1 MKRSARRQPGKQSQ
15 HRLKPSYAAM
25 LLAFAIETAQAN
37 PMGATVVS
45 GQASFSASGNTLT
58 VVNTPGTI
66 INWQSFS
73 IGQSEITH
81 FAQQS
86 ASSAV
91 LNRVNGNDPSNIL
104 GTLQSNGRVF
114 LINPNGITFGA
125 GAVVDV
131 AGLVASSLNLSNE
144 DFLAG
149 RYNFAAV
156 PGAGN
161 VSNAGDISAQDG
173 GHIYMVAPNVEN
185 SGVITAPNG
194 EILLA
199 AGTSVELLNST
210 DPNLRVSITAPA
222 GDVTNVG
229 QLVASAGSLG
239 LFGTMVKNTGTVSAD
254 SATLQGGKIVFR
266 ASERVEAGGT
276 ISASGAGGG
285 EIKILADMQTGTVDV
300 SGTVDASAPVSG
312 DGGFVDTSA
321 AHVHVADTARVS
333 TAAASGSA
341 GNWLID
347 PTDFYVS
354 AVDPLNGSSWMS
366 NTTLSNNLGLGNVT
380 IQTLASGT
388 GNGDIFI
395 NDLVNWNN
403 GNVLTLNAIR
413 NVNINAG
420 ISAGGFL
427 GAGSIYIRADLNGT
441 GVGTVIFG
449 AGGAMAAQGGSVA
462 VFPGSITI
470 LYNPLS
476 YTSPTDY
483 SVYVLG
489 IANLYSVMLV
499 NNVTQLQAI
508 NTNLGA
514 LYALGRDIDATGGSA
529 LNGGTGFMPIGD
541 ANTNFTGK
549 LDGLG
554 HTISNL
560 TINRPALN
568 NVGLFGVIGASGAV
582 ANVGLVGSWIKGNA
596 AVGGLAGSNLG
607 FIYNTYVSGGTV
619 NGVNNV
625 GGLVGMNL
633 GGDGSPGGVGVIGS
647 SVTGVGGSNAVIANS
662 YVSGGAVTG
671 TGSNI
676 GGLVGQNVAGNG
688 GSGGGTSVT
697 ISVVAGAGGMGG
709 AATISSSYVTGGT
722 VTGPGGNIG
731 GLVGNNV
738 SGIAGANGIGAV
750 SGLGGA
756 AGVGGIDTSYV
767 DNTSVTALATLAG
780 PTYLGGLVGNN
791 AGAISG
797 SYVGG
802 GSVNAKRTDGSGG
815 VGGLAGYN
823 SGSISNT
830 YVTSGLVDGN
840 GVWNI
845 GGLVGINDLGGTI
858 NTSYAA
864 STVTS
869 AWGHSGVAG
878 QNNGAVNNSFWNTD
892 LAGLSGI
899 GFGSGTATNVVGLIT
914 SQMLSSTNFSGFDFG
929 NTWYISE
936 GNTRPFLRSE
946 WGTNIVNAH
955 QLQLIAMNLG
965 ASYTLG
971 ANIDMAETAVGNG
984 MWGSTGFV
992 PLGGNPASP
1001 YFGIAFSGKLDG
1013 MGHSIDNLTIN
1024 LPLAS
1029 NVGLFGGLGWNSV
1042 VNNVSLVGGSVS
1054 GMSNVAALAGYC
1066 GGSISNSYVSGMNVS
1081 GGGSNIGGM
1090 VGWNDWGGNIS
1101 GSYVSG
1107 GSILGG
1113 WAVGGLAGLNVGNIN
1128 NSHVIGGIG
1137 SKISGTGAVGGLA
1150 GWNQGNISGSYVSAG
1165 NVSGSSS
1172 VGGLVGRDTSFPTIS
1187 NSYVNSGTV
1196 VTGGT
1201 FVGGLLGWDGGEGVI
1216 TGNSVTDTKVQ
1227 GSSHV
1232 GGLIGQY
1239 SLSNWVTGAG
1249 YTDDNHVIN
1258 SFVSGGMVVGGLM
1271 GANGGLL
1278 MNSSVTGGSV
1288 SGTSKVGGLVG
1299 VNTGNI
1305 SNSHYNINSVLING
1319 VNQVTSYG
1327 LYNNV
1332 LNIAG
1337 IGQYDDWFDGGAMTL
1352 LNIADYAMLP
1362 GSAGNHSINSVQGMK
1377 ALLGFADDATY
1388 RFTLAADI
1396 DFSALP
1402 GYYIPYLAASFD
1414 GAGFTVSNLSLDQSF
1429 NNDLGLFGHIAMGN
1443 TVNNVKLLNAT
1454 VTGGNNVGA
1463 LAGVNEGSIANSSS
1477 TGGTVIGTGT
1487 NVGGLVG
1494 VNEGSIAN
1502 SSSTGGTVKGTG
1514 TNVGGLVGQNVAGN
1528 GVSVGYGS
1536 VVAGANGSAATV
1548 SNSYVSGGS
1557 VSGLGNVGGLVGQN
1571 LGGRAGSGAPNY
1583 SGIGGAGGAGGA
1595 AAIMNSFVSGVAVN
1609 GSGNVGGMVGQ
1620 NLAGDGGDAGYT
1632 YIGTGGAGGAGGA
1645 ASVSNSYVSDTI
1657 VGGNSNVG
1665 GMVGSNESGIAGLPG
1680 AVYLGGVAGAA
1691 GAAGVASINTA
1702 YASGGSVTG
1711 LANVGGI
1718 VGYNSSTVTKTFWD
1732 TAMATGNLSSGIGF
1746 DAATQSASNAGAVGA
1761 TLAEMMSLANFS
1773 GWNISGMGGAGR
1785 VWRIYEGNTTP
1796 MLSSFLTPLTINA
1809 NNTTLTYGQP
1819 YTAGMGATFTPNAVD
1834 PALLLGSWGG
1844 TAQGAI
1850 NVGTYS
1856 VDASGFYSS
1865 QLGYDITYTNGN
1877 LTITPATL
1885 TVTADNLYKILST
1898 TDPLLTYTV
1907 YGLQYSDTAA
1917 GVFSGML
1924 ARVLGEGV
1932 GTYQIN
1938 QGTLSLT
1945 SGNYTMNFVPGTFT
1959 IVAPTVIN
1967 EIVKI
1972 ANQGITEMPLPED
1985 VILADVGTN
1994 GDPNAQ
2000 SLPMCY

>member
-1 MKRSARRQPGKQSQ
+1 MKKSAKRQLSKQSQ
-15 HRLKPSYAAM
+15 HRLKPAYAAM
-25 LLAFAIETAQAN
+25 LLAFAMETAQAN
-37 PMGATVVS
+37 PMDATVVS
-45 GQASFSASGNTLT
+45 GQASFATSGNTLT

-91 LNRVNGNDPSNIL
+91 LNRVIGSDPSNIL

-114 LINPNGITFGA
+114 LINTNGIVFGA
-125 GAVVDV
+125 GSTVNV
-131 AGLVASSLNLSNE
+131 AGLIASTLNLSDA

-149 RYNFAAV
+149 RYNFTEV
-156 PGAGN
+156 PGAQN
-161 VSNAGDISAQDG
+161 ISNAGIITAQGDG
-173 GHIYMVAPNVEN
+173 LNGGQIYLIAPNVEN

-199 AGTSVELLNST
+199 AGASVELLNSN
-210 DPNLRVSITAPA
+210 DPNLRVSITASA

-239 LFGTMVKNTGTVSAD
+239 LFGAVVRNSGEVSAD
-254 SATLQGGKIVFR
+254 SATMQGGKIVFR
-266 ASERVEAGGT
+266 ASDLVEAGGT

-285 EIKILADMQTGTVDV
+285 EINMLADMQGGTVNVTGTL
-300 SGTVDASAPVSG
+300 DASAPVSG

-321 AHVHVADTARVS
+321 AHVQVADSARVT
-333 TAAASGSA
+333 TAAANGSD

-354 AVDPLNGSSWMS
+354 AIDPLNGSSWMS
-366 NTTLSNNLGLGNVT
+366 NTTLSTNLGFGNVT
-380 IQTLASGT
+380 IQTLATGT
-388 GNGDIFI
+388 GNGDIFV
-395 NDLVNWNN
+395 NDAVSWSN
-403 GNVLTLNAIR
+403 GSRLTLNAIR

-441 GVGTVIFG
+441 GVGTVNFG

-462 VFPGSITI
+462 VLPGSITI

-483 SVYVLG
+483 SVYVSG
-489 IANLYSVMLV
+489 IANLSSVMLV

-514 LYALGRDIDATGGSA
+514 LYALGRDIDAAGGSA

-541 ANTNFTGK
+541 ANINFTGK

-582 ANVGLVGSWIKGNA
+582 ANVGLVGSWIKGNT
-596 AVGGLAGSNLG
+596 AVGGLAGANFG
-607 FIYNTYVSGGTV
+607 YIYNTHVSGGTV

-625 GGLVGMNL
+625 GGLVGLNQ
-633 GGDGSPGGVGVIGS
+633 GGDGGPGGVGVISS
-647 SVTGVGGSNAVIANS
+647 SVSGVGGTSAVIANS
-662 YVSGGAVTG
+662 YVSGGTVTG
-671 TGSNI
+671 TGNNV
-676 GGLVGQNVAGNG
+676 GGLVGQNIAGNG
-688 GSGGGTSVT
+688 GSGGATSASA
-697 ISVVAGAGGMGG
+697 SVAAGAGGAGG

-722 VTGPGGNIG
+722 VTGSGGNIG
-731 GLVGNNV
+731 GLVGNNET
-738 SGIAGANGIGAV
+738 GIAGANGIGLV
-750 SGLGGA
+750 FGLGGA
-756 AGVGGIDTSYV
+756 GGVGGIETSYV
-767 DNTSVTALATLAG
+767 ENANVTALGTMFG
-780 PTYLGGLVGNN
+780 PTHLGGLVGHNT
-791 AGAISG
+791 GAITG

-802 GSVNAKRTDGSGG
+802 GSVKAMQTDGSGG

-830 YVTSGLVDGN
+830 YVTSGVVDGN

-845 GGLVGINDLGGTI
+845 GGLVGINDVGGTI
-858 NTSYAA
+858 DTSYAA

-878 QNNGAVNNSFWNTD
+878 QNNGAVSNSFWNTD

-914 SQMLSSTNFSGFDFG
+914 SQMLNSINFFGLDFV
-929 NTWYISE
+929 NIWYISE

-946 WGTNIVNAH
+946 WSTNIVNAH

-971 ANIDMAETAVGNG
+971 ANIDMAETATGNG
-984 MWGSTGFV
+984 MWGSTGFT
-992 PLGGNPASP
+992 PLGGNPAWP
-1001 YFGIAFSGKLDG
+1001 YFGIAFSGQLDG
-1013 MGHSIDNLTIN
+1013 MGYSINNLTIKR
-1024 LPLAS
+1024 PSAS

-1042 VNNVSLVGGSVS
+1042 VNDVRLIGGNVSGLTNVG
-1054 GMSNVAALAGYC
+1054 ALTGYSE
-1066 GGSISNSYVSGMNVS
+1066 GIISNSYVSGMNVS
-1081 GGGSNIGGM
+1081 GAGSNIGGM
-1090 VGWNDWGGNIS
+1090 VGLNGWGTIS

-1113 WAVGGLAGLNVGNIN
+1113 WAVGGLVGVNWGNIDS
-1128 NSHVIGGIG
+1128 SHVYGGIG
-1137 SKISGTGAVGGLA
+1137 SEISGTGAVGGLA
-1150 GWNQGNISGSYVSAG
+1150 GWNQGSISGSYVSAG

-1216 TGNSVTDTKVQ
+1216 TGNSVTDTKVK
-1227 GSSHV
+1227 GDSFV

-1239 SLSNWVTGAG
+1239 SLATWTSAAG

-1258 SFVSGGMVVGGLM
+1258 SFVSGGTVVGGLM
-1271 GANGGLL
+1271 GANDGLL

-1288 SGTSKVGGLVG
+1288 SGTSEVGGLVG
-1299 VNTGNI
+1299 ANTGNI
-1305 SNSHYNINSVLING
+1305 INSHYNINSVLING
-1319 VNQVTSYG
+1319 VKQVTAYG
-1327 LYNNV
+1327 LYNDV
-1332 LNIAG
+1332 KNIAG

-1352 LNIADYAMLP
+1352 LNITDYAMLP
-1362 GSAGNHSINSVQGMK
+1362 GSAGSHTINSVQGMK

-1388 RFTLAADI
+1388 RFTLAAAI
-1396 DFSALP
+1396 DFAALP
-1402 GYYIPYLAASFD
+1402 GYYIPYLAARFD
-1414 GAGFTVSNLSLDQSF
+1414 GADFTISNLSLDQSF

-1443 TVNNVKLLNAT
+1443 TVSNVKLLNAS
-1454 VTGGNNVGA
+1454 VAGGNNVGA
-1463 LAGVNEGSIANSSS
+1463 LAGVNEGSIVNSSS
-1477 TGGTVIGTGT
+1477 TGGTVIGTGS
-1487 NVGGLVG
+1487 NVGGL
-1494 VNEGSIAN
+1494 
-1502 SSSTGGTVKGTG
+1502 
-1514 TNVGGLVGQNVAGN
+1514 LGQNVAGV
-1528 GVSVGYGS
+1528 GVSVGYGGT
-1536 VVAGANGSAATV
+1536 VAGANGNAATV
-1548 SNSYVSGGS
+1548 SDSYVSGGS
-1557 VSGLGNVGGLVGQN
+1557 VSGAANVGGLVGQN
-1571 LGGRAGSGAPNY
+1571 LGGMAGRGADNY
-1583 SGIGGAGGAGGA
+1583 SGIGGGGGAGGA
-1595 AAIMNSFVSGVAVN
+1595 ATITRSFVSGVAVN
-1609 GSGNVGGMVGQ
+1609 GSINVGGLVGQ
-1620 NLAGDGGDAGYT
+1620 NLAGNGGNAGYT
-1632 YIGTGGAGGAGGA
+1632 YIGIGGAGGAGGV
-1645 ASVSNSYVSDTI
+1645 ASVSNSYVSDTT

-1680 AVYLGGVAGAA
+1680 AVWGAGGVAGAA
-1691 GAAGVASINTA
+1691 GAAGVSSINTG

-1711 LANVGGI
+1711 SANVGGI
-1718 VGYNSSTVTKTFWD
+1718 VGYNSGTVTKTFWD
-1732 TAMATGNLSSGIGF
+1732 TAMVAGNLTSGIGYEQ
-1746 DAATQSASNAGAVGA
+1746 TTLLPGNVGAVGA

-1773 GWNISGMGGAGR
+1773 GWNISGTGGAGTI
-1785 VWRIYEGNTTP
+1785 WRIYEGNTTP
-1796 MLSSFLTPLTINA
+1796 LLSSFLTPLSVNA
-1809 NNTTLTYGQP
+1809 NTTTLTYGQT
-1819 YTAGMGATFTPNAVD
+1819 YTAVTTFTPSTVD
-1834 PALLLGSWGG
+1834 PALLLGSLGG
-1844 TAQGAI
+1844 TAQSAI

-1856 VDASGFYSS
+1856 IDASGFYSS

-1877 LTITPATL
+1877 LIITPATL
-1885 TVTADNLYKILST
+1885 TVTADNLSKVISS

-1924 ARVLGEGV
+1924 ARILGEGV

-1938 QGTLSLT
+1938 QGTLTLT
-1945 SGNYTMNFVPGTFT
+1945 SGNYTMIFVPGTFT

-1967 EIVKI
+1967 EIVKT
-1972 ANQGITEMPLPED
+1972 ANQGITEMPLPKD
-1985 VILADVGTN
+1985 LILADVGTN